1 MPVYEYVCP
10 DCSLRYERREG
21 FDAPSTQQCSRCGG
35 TARRVFHA
43 PPVLFKGSGFYV
55 TDNRKG
61 SNGSSERPP
70 EPATAEAADSKGS
83 EVPSD

>member
-1 MPVYEYVCP
+1 MPIYEYLCP
-10 DCSLRYERREG
+10 QCSLRYERREG
-21 FDAPSTQQCSRCGG
+21 FDASSTQRCPTCGG

-61 SNGSSERPP
+61 SDGSSEPLP
-70 EPATAEAADSKGS
+70 EPAGAEAADSKGS
-83 EVPSD
+83 EAPSD